1 MPSVDATSADAGTD
15 ALLEDGGGRLDALAA
30 HLLAE
35 AGELSRPLDERRTLH
50 ERAAALLA
58 ADVSDLGQLAQR
70 LADRDLAHL
79 EALGELVLRRE
90 AIARAPLAGLDP
102 AQDRGFHLVIQGN
115 RQIAAQGEHEL
126 R

>member
-1 MPSVDATSADAGTD
+1 MPCSRTAEG
-15 ALLEDGGGRLDALAA
+15 LDALAA

-35 AGELSRPLDERRTLH
+35 AGELARPLDERRPLH
-50 ERAAALLA
+50 ERPAALLA
-58 ADVSDLGQLAQR
+58 ADVSELGQLPQR

-90 AIARAPLAGLDP
+90 AIARTPLAGLDP
-102 AQDRGFHLVIQGN
+102 AQDRGLHLVIQGN
-115 RQIAAQGEHEL
+115 RQIAAQGEHEW